1 MGHHLNEQTER
12 HRHRA
17 KPRKYKSE
25 MDLLSSRK
33 TFGRHSERTGFGGF
47 AARSAAPFR
56 YFFDHDR
63 RAGLP
68 ELDNLSWSCKS
79 A

>member
-1 MGHHLNEQTER
+1 
-12 HRHRA
+12 
-17 KPRKYKSE
+17 

-33 TFGRHSERTGFGGF
+33 TFGRHSERTGFGDF